1 MKKKKTEE
9 EMNEKEDILKKQ
21 NENLN
26 DDLETDDINND
37 IDNIKENEILNQDI
51 EDSDEL
57 LDDNSM
63 QDEKKEDNETT
74 IESIE
79 QNTNTEEKLEKK
91 KNKKEKAKRKN
102 KDKKNDNSDNNDNNK
117 QSETIFSKRVEI
129 PLVGL
134 ILVVLI
140 VIIIIISLIIFKD
153 NIFNF
158 KGFKDSNVYT
168 NQISADN
175 LLNEEEKIG
184 FNLITKWLENY
195 EGANMEITNKI
206 LSYKINSISLNSKKD
221 DKFII
226 LSTFDVVPASIDNTI
241 WINDN
246 GEKQGDTIKNKS
258 MYFVIEKVQDNYEI
272 VSTSASKPD
281 INNEELTE
289 EKAILLIKND
299 FSDSDKLNLSSDSS
313 MIDSLD

>member
-1 MKKKKTEE
+1 MKKK
-9 EMNEKEDILKKQ
+9 
-21 NENLN
+21 
-26 DDLETDDINND
+26 
-37 IDNIKENEILNQDI
+37 
-51 EDSDEL
+51 
-57 LDDNSM
+57 
-63 QDEKKEDNETT
+63 
-74 IESIE
+74 
-79 QNTNTEEKLEKK
+79 
-91 KNKKEKAKRKN
+91 
-102 KDKKNDNSDNNDNNK
+102 
-117 QSETIFSKRVEI
+117 
-129 PLVGL
+129 
-134 ILVVLI
+134 
-140 VIIIIISLIIFKD
+140 
-153 NIFNF
+153 
-158 KGFKDSNVYT
+158 
-168 NQISADN
+168 
-175 LLNEEEKIG
+175 KIG

-289 EKAILLIKND
+289 EKAILLIK
-299 FSDSDKLNLSSDSS
+299 K
-313 MIDSLD
+313 